1 MLIIKNGTLISMAGI
16 YKEKYDVAVDG
27 GKIVKVE
34 KEISPQTGDT
44 VIDAGGKLVT
54 PGFIEPHCHL
64 GVIDSD

>member
-1 MLIIKNGTLISMAGI
+1 MAGI

-44 VIDAGGKLVT
+44 VIDAGGKLV
-54 PGFIEPHCHL
+54 
-64 GVIDSD
+64 